1 MQLMMGMVMMLPLAS
16 TSWMISSGGRRYVMA
31 GVDAGGGS
39 RGVVCV
45 LFMVL
50 CGSQLVLNASYF
62 MEAITEENNKVHDH
76 TSKNVKAIS
85 FGCKKLSLG
94 T

>member
-1 MQLMMGMVMMLPLAS
+1 
-16 TSWMISSGGRRYVMA
+16 MA

-76 TSKNVKAIS
+76 TSKNVKVVKNCPLALNWLKIS
-85 FGCKKLSLG
+85 RESEFFVFHTTQHRELG
-94 T
+94 EARRR